1 MSGRYVGWFFRP
13 WEHRK
18 DLFSLTVK
26 GIFGLACL
34 RFIAVVVSGLSAIH
48 GDFFQTL
55 PGPYAEALNVALW
68 DSPDLENPTSFHRH
82 SYGYGPT
89 QYLTLFPIVF
99 LGSYSEIA
107 MVLLMFYVPI
117 VVGIPYLLW
126 SISSRICDG
135 LRREHWNGLALIGS
149 AVFMFGPLHQALVQ
163 REFEVVQLLMLVLGA
178 YFLVLNRDTLAAIAL
193 GYIALFKYW
202 PVAFGGYLFLTRRW
216 FALVV
221 MVSTVTVVLLVAHL
235 IFDLAY
241 FPFASALG
249 RESQFGRLSEG
260 FGDGQLFCVAATGTA
275 VSLRA
280 GLCAIQGV
288 VSWFPAVSAFWI
300 LLISSSAVCL
310 LSFITLERR
319 KLARNSTAGQWRTV
333 LEFSLVLL
341 AVVIPFHA
349 HYYYLTVLLIP
360 LTALAGRYFFG
371 GMTSNLLSQIILV
384 AAYVLLSAFVV
395 PVSVSSRLLGFD
407 FWTFYLRHGIYA
419 YGLVSLGALLIWEY
433 SRLALRGNVHVK
445 APA

>member
-1 MSGRYVGWFFRP
+1 MSDRYVSWFLRGWG
-13 WEHRK
+13 HRK
-18 DLFSLTVK
+18 ELFSLTVK
-26 GIFGLACL
+26 VIFGLACL
-34 RFIAVVVSGLSAIH
+34 RFITVIVSGLSAIH

-55 PGPYAEALNVALW
+55 PGPYVEALNVALW

-99 LGSYSEIA
+99 LSSYSEIA
-107 MVLLMFYVPI
+107 LVLLIFYVPI

-126 SISSRICDG
+126 SVGTRTCDG

-149 AVFMFGPLHQALVQ
+149 VVFMFSPLHQALVQ
-163 REFEVVQLLMLVLGA
+163 REFEVVQLFMLVLGA
-178 YFLVLNRDTLAAIAL
+178 YFLVLNRDTLAAMVI

-202 PVAFGGYLFLTRRW
+202 PLAFGGYLFLTRRW

-221 MVSTVTVVLLVAHL
+221 MLSTVTVVLLVAHL
-235 IFDLAY
+235 TFDLAY

-249 RESQFGRLSEG
+249 RESQFGRLGEG
-260 FGDGQLFCVAATGTA
+260 FGDVELFCVEATGTA

-288 VSWFPAVSAFWI
+288 VPWFSAVITFWV
-300 LLISSSAVCL
+300 LLISSCAVCL

-319 KLARNSTAGQWRTV
+319 KLSRNSMAGQWRTI

-371 GMTSNLLSQIILV
+371 GRAGNFLSQAILV
-384 AAYVLLSAFVV
+384 AAYVLLSAFVL
-395 PVSVSSRLLGFD
+395 PISVSSRLVGFD
-407 FWTFYLRHGIYA
+407 SWTFYLQHGIYA

-433 SRLALRGNVHVK
+433 AQLALGEKVEVK
-445 APA
+445 APV